1 MTNDPNDYSE
11 FALHWDEEQQA
22 LYMQP
27 PAVSPSERTT
37 DGKESQAE
45 QADRAAL
52 QSLLNYIVQ
61 GNG

>member
-11 FALHWDEEQQA
+11 FALHWDKEQQA

-27 PAVSPSERTT
+27 PAIRPPERQREAT
-37 DGKESQAE
+37 KSQAE
-45 QADRAAL
+45 QDDKAAL
-52 QSLLNYIVQ
+52 QNLLNFIVQ